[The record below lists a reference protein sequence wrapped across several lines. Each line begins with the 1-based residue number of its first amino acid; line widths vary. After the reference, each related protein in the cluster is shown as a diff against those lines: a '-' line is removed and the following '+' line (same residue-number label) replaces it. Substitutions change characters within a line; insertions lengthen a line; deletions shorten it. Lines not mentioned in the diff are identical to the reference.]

1 LLAACEEANTIV
13 AYNACFEVQRID
25 QLAKALRRLAPAL
38 KKLRKRV
45 VDLLPMVRDH
55 VYHPD
60 FHGSFS
66 LKAVLPALVTGLVY
80 TDLEIKDGGTA
91 AASLEALLLDEAS
104 FSPRSERASQK
115 TARLLRARHL
125 GDGEA
130 LRTPARA
137 SRDGLAS

>member
-1 LLAACEEANTIV
+1 MLAACEEANTIV

-25 QLAKALRRLAPAL
+25 QLARALPRLAPAL

-66 LKAVLPALVTGLVY
+66 LKAVLPALVTGLGY

-91 AASLEALLLDEAS
+91 AASLEELLLDQAS
-104 FSPRSERASQK
+104 LSPTDRSELRRKLLAYCERDTLAMVK
-115 TARLLRARHL
+115 LYERLRELGETA
-125 GDGEA
+125 
-130 LRTPARA
+130 
-137 SRDGLAS
+137 